1 MNIINIFL
9 ASSIEEFEIERIFI
23 GNFIRI
29 LNSEN
34 KHYHIKLFLCE
45 DAKINMQSV
54 YDREIEGCSIFIA
67 LVGAKL
73 GPYTKHELYVAHA
86 STTIQQRII
95 FLQNQTSYSFIPSD
109 IEHDFKIITSNED
122 ILTTVYHYL
131 ENAICQIK
139 PVVKESEYIDTTN
152 HASFII
158 NLPIL
163 GKSSVEEATIGN
175 VVRFLNDQY
184 EHKIDIS
191 IDDCHDRDSCDAYM
205 VIISG
210 RDNNDDERLTRISDL
225 SVVNEKNGFV

>member
-1 MNIINIFL
+1 
-9 ASSIEEFEIERIFI
+9 
-23 GNFIRI
+23 
-29 LNSEN
+29 
-34 KHYHIKLFLCE
+34 
-45 DAKINMQSV
+45 MQSV

-139 PVVKESEYIDTTN
+139 PV
-152 HASFII
+152 
-158 NLPIL
+158 
-163 GKSSVEEATIGN
+163 
-175 VVRFLNDQY
+175 
-184 EHKIDIS
+184 
-191 IDDCHDRDSCDAYM
+191 
-205 VIISG
+205 G
-210 RDNNDDERLTRISDL
+210 RKR
-225 SVVNEKNGFV
+225 K